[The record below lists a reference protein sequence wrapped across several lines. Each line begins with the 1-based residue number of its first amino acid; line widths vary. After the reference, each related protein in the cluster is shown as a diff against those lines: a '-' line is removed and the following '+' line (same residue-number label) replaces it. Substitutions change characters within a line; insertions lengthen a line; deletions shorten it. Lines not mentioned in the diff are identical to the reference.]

1 MGLNKERG
9 KLWVPLQNTVKK
21 GKRENCGPK
30 KRARLNRIEINGFE
44 LYIHIE
50 GGSNVGQ
57 PSPLIVNYVIGF
69 DKD

>member
-1 MGLNKERG
+1 M
-9 KLWVPLQNTVKK
+9 WVAVQNTIKK
-21 GKRENCGPK
+21 GKGKNCGPK

-57 PSPLIVNYVIGF
+57 PSPRLIVNYVIGF